1 MQTISIIFKSFT
13 WSRIWYLLWME
24 DEIIDWSNL
33 PAYLQCELL
42 PIYMHT
48 VGQNLVGEAPKLC
61 KSNALFQIKVPLAF
75 ISGWKGV
82 SSSGKQEFV
91 DKNEKKGNASLKL
104 NQDGDDALKSNCNL
118 K

>member
-1 MQTISIIFKSFT
+1 
-13 WSRIWYLLWME
+13 
-24 DEIIDWSNL
+24 
-33 PAYLQCELL
+33 
-42 PIYMHT
+42 MHT

>member
-1 MQTISIIFKSFT
+1 
-13 WSRIWYLLWME
+13 ME

-33 PAYLQCELL
+33 PAYLQCELF

-91 DKNEKKGNASLKL
+91 DKNEKKGKPHWN
-104 NQDGDDALKSNCNL
+104 
-118 K
+118 

>member
-1 MQTISIIFKSFT
+1 
-13 WSRIWYLLWME
+13 ME
-24 DEIIDWSNL
+24 DEIIDRSNL

-61 KSNALFQIKVPLAF
+61 KSNAPFQIKVPFSIYKWLER
-75 ISGWKGV
+75 S
-82 SSSGKQEFV
+82 FV
-91 DKNEKKGNASLKL
+91 IRQAGICGQMGNVSLKL